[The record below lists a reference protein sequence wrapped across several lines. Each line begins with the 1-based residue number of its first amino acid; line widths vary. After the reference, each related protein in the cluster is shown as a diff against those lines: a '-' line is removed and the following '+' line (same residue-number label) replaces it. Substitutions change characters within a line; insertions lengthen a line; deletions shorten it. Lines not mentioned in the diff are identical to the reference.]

1 MRPAL
6 RSQRSVVIAAVS
18 TVRGSKFGPTAQ
30 HPTRRL
36 TQALNVEPW
45 SVAAD
50 LLWLARLDVG
60 GFGASTRGELG
71 APSSYHPSHH
81 SHGWIPKLLRHIALG
96 MSLFITRTRNRLSD
110 GTL

>member
-1 MRPAL
+1 LQPCP
-6 RSQRSVVIAAVS
+6 RSGVPR
-18 TVRGSKFGPTAQ
+18 FGPTAQ

-36 TQALNVEPW
+36 SQALNVEPW

-50 LLWLARLDVG
+50 LLWLARLEVG

-81 SHGWIPKLLRHIALG
+81 SHGRIPKLLRHIVLG
-96 MSLFITRTRNRLSD
+96 TSLFLTCTRNRPGD
-110 GTL
+110 DTL